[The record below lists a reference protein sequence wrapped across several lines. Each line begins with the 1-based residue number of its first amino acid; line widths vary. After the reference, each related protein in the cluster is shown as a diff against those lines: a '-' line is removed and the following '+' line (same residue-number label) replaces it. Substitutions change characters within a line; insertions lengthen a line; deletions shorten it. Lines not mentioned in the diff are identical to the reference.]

1 MANSLGQAVLF
12 LFSWDKVVVVVVTVV
27 AVDTIVDSLSPKLQM
42 FEEFLDTND
51 NPSPADQEVNLLRNV
66 SQKPVKTE
74 SA

>member
-27 AVDTIVDSLSPKLQM
+27 AADTIVDSLSPKLQM